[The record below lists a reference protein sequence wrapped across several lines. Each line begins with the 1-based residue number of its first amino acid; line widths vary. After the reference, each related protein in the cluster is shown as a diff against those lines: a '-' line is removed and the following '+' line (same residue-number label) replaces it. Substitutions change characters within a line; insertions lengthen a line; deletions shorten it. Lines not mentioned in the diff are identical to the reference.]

1 MARPEYITIRVPEGY
16 LTRIQRLADA
26 VGIPVSRW
34 VEIAIRKHAT
44 DDALVAAG
52 PGSETI
58 AISRDATFGWSQSVI
73 RFAIAVALT
82 EAERRAPRPP
92 VIDPVEQEAAR
103 GAVIVDAMEVEL

>member
-1 MARPEYITIRVPEGY
+1 MTIRVPEGY

-44 DDALVAAG
+44 DAGMVAAG

-73 RFAIAVALT
+73 LHAIAVALT

-92 VIDPVEQEAAR
+92 VIDPAEELAAR
-103 GAVIVDAMEVEL
+103 RAIVIDAMEVEL